1 MESSIS
7 EDKEKELVQKV
18 ELRLALA
25 DTPEKL
31 EHNLGIFLCPLLL
44 KLSSPYGSV
53 RQAVLGSLKDILARL
68 NSLPKVRIPV
78 DKLLHQAQN
87 VPIDSDQGSANVR
100 LYSLLLASKGVDRMS
115 LNEKKQLIPVA
126 MRGISELPVSA
137 AARIFHI
144 LCKLILDWEVPQKGS
159 KEEDEAC
166 EFLNLENKNDLEFLS
181 KKFTNFFF
189 LIPARPAPETRVIP
203 RGYTCPG
210 LSAADVSFF
219 TYIAGVSFNKDQ
231 LLRFKSAIFR
241 FFNGGFT
248 VDARLLAEFLVVSS
262 TDDSDISDTATFYLK
277 RLTISVEDH
286 DFIDF
291 LVSLYIGDKEI
302 GIPPVKYELQEK
314 ILSYLNKSLYAV
326 ADAQRVSQI
335 CHMGLNSTHY
345 KLRLSSLMFIRH
357 VAKHNYRALIDQSQG
372 REDIGFSVNV
382 ASLIRNNLH
391 SEGWPRLQLSSTTSN
406 FANSLSQRR
415 LLYETLGD
423 ILSRDFDLIKDF
435 SYIEFLLDS
444 LKGDLP
450 DFWSSI
456 LEALN
461 SLTSSLAKLP
471 HCSKEK
477 LKTLVRE
484 SLSDDFE
491 LESTE
496 SKERKDAIMAC
507 RFVLIKYSNA
517 AFDFVDAD
525 ARLFNVWGTSRINRF
540 DIIEESYKG
549 LNPYWYKINRASNIK
564 EFKPTRE
571 LLASEITEIELPSF
585 KNFVDLLLKVA
596 DPNSLAATSA
606 IRSTLS
612 TAIRFSKQCLISQSA
627 YGKTTC
633 VTQDED
639 WSLRIEKALD
649 VDEKVPGLLLGLIS
663 GFEGD
668 WFARF
673 LRLLCSEVIY
683 KDEIGKQIS
692 ISKYPNAIYG
702 EFMLLL
708 LGNCKDKTLAALGDL
723 VPGLYN
729 YLRTVETADDLDIA
743 TGANLLGIISAS
755 LPESI
760 HVRKIIASSNEIV
773 NASNKINPSTI
784 ANSYIF
790 PRLYL
795 RGNFKCIGVEK
806 LQSLLGALLPLIS
819 VPRLKALVAKLLCQ
833 LLKFGL
839 ILELH
844 AQTRHA
850 MILKIMNILSP
861 KLQKDESL
869 VEVWGFLS
877 LYSNESGFF
886 DEIYSK
892 LYDTHATKQIEL
904 LFDGGEAFSVLA
916 GGWKSAYL
924 AKQLDISRSVL
935 GSLQHTFGDDYVSV
949 VLDRILLACD
959 STKPSLRKSA
969 CIWLLSLVQYLKKS
983 SGVISRC
990 NEIHLR
996 FMKFLADRDEFV
1008 QDSASRGL
1016 SLIYEI
1022 GNGDLQESMVK
1033 SLLKSFT
1040 ASANAMSMSSGSV
1053 SGETQLFEEGTLS
1066 TGEGSVS
1073 TYKDILNLASEVG
1086 DPSLVYKFMSLA
1098 KSSSLWSS
1106 RKGIAFGLG
1115 AIMSKSSLENLL
1127 LQDRSISEKL
1137 IPKLYRYKFD
1147 PYQSVSRSMNDIW
1160 NTLISNSN
1168 SIINEYFDEIL
1179 QELLTGMGNKEW
1191 RVREASTLALLN
1203 LIQTQSD
1210 ASLNDKL
1217 LDIWFMAFR
1226 SMDDIKESIREAGS
1240 KLTTV
1245 LAKML
1250 ARTVDVNK
1258 GVKPEKS
1265 RRILESI
1272 IPFLLG
1278 SKGLNSDAEE
1288 VRSFSLKT
1296 VIDLVKN
1303 SGSAMKPFAVDLVFE
1318 FILLFSS
1325 IEPQVV
1331 NFLSLNANTYKVDA
1345 NTIDMHRKSAV
1356 TGSPLLQAIE
1366 KLITDSDD
1374 SLMEAYVGS
1383 VTKAIKKSVGLPS
1396 KVAASTVVNLLVKRY
1411 SSSLK
1416 PFGGKLLRIC
1426 MNQFEDRNESV
1437 RLAFA
1442 VSFGHVYHVAS
1453 LEKCIKYAE
1462 QLSTRYF
1469 SSVDASSRKVV
1480 GYAIEAV
1487 SLHAAPQFEDTAG
1500 IYVPLLFVA
1509 SNDADESIRT
1519 FFAKIWTE
1527 SSSSDIGA
1535 VKLYLEEIVDLLK
1548 KNIGSN
1554 DFAMRRTCAKSV
1566 CLLCD
1571 KVDASVPAKVLEQ
1584 LFSITIEALKGRT
1597 WEGKEVIVE
1606 AMVALAVKFRDYVS
1620 THSELQ
1626 NSIGGVLNMEIS
1638 RQNKKYTRQI
1648 VFCYSQYLD
1657 AFPSL
1662 HLIEKLI
1669 QVGQSFFDNAP
1680 ELDGSNKRS
1689 KPFPSE
1695 ISVKS
1700 SKRNIER
1707 EDYSIK
1713 FLKAC
1718 ASICKPIDS
1727 IFPYHLAQFVMDKVI
1742 FLFQEDYVVYTWRTQ
1757 VGACEIGLKLAE
1769 IYDSKYSTPEYETK
1783 LRIFW
1788 HELFVYNST
1797 KETVENGKV
1806 QLVRLGGKW
1815 MNKDPQ
1821 LKDEVQRD
1829 LIQLSE
1835 TEVTSKLHNEL
1846 SNLGITH

>member
-7 EDKEKELVQKV
+7 EEKEKELVQKV

-25 DTPEKL
+25 DTPEKF
-31 EHNLGIFLCPLLL
+31 EHSLGIFLSPLLL

-115 LNEKKQLIPVA
+115 VNEKKQLIPVV
-126 MRGISELPVSA
+126 MRGISKLPESA

-144 LCKLILDWEVPQKGS
+144 LCKLILDWKAPQKGS
-159 KEEDEAC
+159 KEEDEAF
-166 EFLNLENKNDLEFLS
+166 EFLNLENSNDLEFLS
-181 KKFTNFFF
+181 KKFTKFFF
-189 LIPARPAPETRVIP
+189 LIPARPAPDTGVIP

-241 FFNGGFT
+241 FFNSGFT
-248 VDARLLAEFLVVSS
+248 VEARLLAEFLVVSS

-286 DFIDF
+286 DFIDY
-291 LVSLYIGDKEI
+291 LVSLYIGDKKI
-302 GIPPVKYELQEK
+302 GTPPVKYELQEK
-314 ILSYLNKSLYAV
+314 ILSYLNKSVYAT
-326 ADAQRVSQI
+326 ADAKRVSQI
-335 CHMGLNSTHY
+335 CHMGLNSPHY
-345 KLRLSSLMFIRH
+345 KLRSLSLIFIRH
-357 VAKHNYRALIDQSQG
+357 VAKHNYRALIEQTHE
-372 REDIGFSVNV
+372 REDVGFNINV
-382 ASLIRNNLH
+382 ASLIKNNLH
-391 SEGWPRLQLSSTTSN
+391 SEGWPRLQLSSTTPN
-406 FANSLSQRR
+406 FASSLSQRR
-415 LLYETLGD
+415 LQYETLGE
-423 ILSRDFDLIKDF
+423 ILSKDFDLIKDF

-450 DFWSSI
+450 DCWPSI

-461 SLTSSLAKLP
+461 CLTSSLAKLP
-471 HCSKEK
+471 QCSKEK
-477 LKTLVRE
+477 LKTVVRE

-507 RFVLIKYSNA
+507 RFVLIKYTNA

-549 LNPYWYKINRASNIK
+549 LNPYWYKINRASNTK
-564 EFKPTRE
+564 EFKPTGE
-571 LLASEITEIELPSF
+571 LLASKITEIELPSF
-585 KNFVDLLLKVA
+585 ENFVNLLLKKT
-596 DPNSLAATSA
+596 DPNSLAVTSA
-606 IRSTLS
+606 IRSTLG

-627 YGKTTC
+627 YGKATC

-663 GFEGD
+663 RFKGD

-673 LRLLCSEVIY
+673 LKLLCAEVIY
-683 KDEIGKQIS
+683 KDETGKQIS
-692 ISKYPNAIYG
+692 ISKYPDAIYG

-708 LGNCKDKTLAALGDL
+708 LGNCNDKTLAALGDL

-729 YLRTVETADDLDIA
+729 YLRTVETANDLDIA

-760 HVRKIIASSNEIV
+760 HVRSIITSSNEVV
-773 NASNKINPSTI
+773 NASDKINPSTI

-795 RGNFKCIGVEK
+795 RGNFQCIGVEK
-806 LQSLLGALLPLIS
+806 LESLLGVLLPIIS
-819 VPRLKALVAKLLCQ
+819 VPRLKTLVAKLLCQ

-844 AQTRHA
+844 AQTRRA
-850 MILKIMNILSP
+850 IILKIMNILGP

-869 VEVWGFLS
+869 MELWGFLS
-877 LYSNESGFF
+877 LYSKESGFF
-886 DEIYSK
+886 DEIFSE

-904 LFDGGEAFSVLA
+904 LFAGGEAFSILA

-924 AKQLDISRSVL
+924 AKQLDISRCVL
-935 GSLQHTFGDDYVSV
+935 GSLQHTFSDDYVSV

-983 SGVISRC
+983 SRVISRC

-1016 SLIYEI
+1016 SLVYEI

-1040 ASANAMSMSSGSV
+1040 DSANAMSMSSGSL

-1168 SIINEYFDEIL
+1168 SIINEYFNEIL

-1210 ASLNDKL
+1210 ASLDDKL

-1296 VIDLVKN
+1296 VVDLVKN

-1366 KLITDSDD
+1366 KLIIDSDD
-1374 SLMEAYVGS
+1374 SQMEAYVGS

-1396 KVAASTVVNLLVKRY
+1396 KVAASTVLNVLVKRY
-1411 SSSLK
+1411 SFSLK
-1416 PFGGKLLRIC
+1416 PFSGKLLKIC
-1426 MNQFEDRNESV
+1426 MNHFEDRNESV

-1453 LEKCIKYAE
+1453 LEKCVKYAE

-1469 SSVDASSRKVV
+1469 NSVDASSRKVV

-1509 SNDADESIRT
+1509 SNDANESIRA
-1519 FFAKIWTE
+1519 FFTKIWTE

-1535 VKLYLEEIVDLLK
+1535 VKLYLEEIVDLLE

-1571 KVDASVPAKVLEQ
+1571 KVDATVPAKVLAQ

-1620 THSELQ
+1620 THSELKD
-1626 NSIGGVLNMEIS
+1626 SIGEVLNMEIS
-1638 RQNKKYTRQI
+1638 RQNKKYARQI
-1648 VFCYSQYLD
+1648 VFCYCQYLD

-1662 HLIEKLI
+1662 PLIEKLI
-1669 QVGQSFFDNAP
+1669 QVGQSYFDVP

-1700 SKRNIER
+1700 SKGNIER

-1757 VGACEIGLKLAE
+1757 VGACEIGLKFAE
-1769 IYDSKYSTPEYETK
+1769 NYESKYSTPEYETN

-1797 KETVENGKV
+1797 KETIENAKV
-1806 QLVRLGGKW
+1806 QLIRLGGKW
-1815 MNKDPQ
+1815 MNKDAQ
-1821 LKDEVQRD
+1821 LKDEIQGD
-1829 LIQLSE
+1829 LIRLSE
-1835 TEVTSKLHNEL
+1835 AEVSSKLYNEL